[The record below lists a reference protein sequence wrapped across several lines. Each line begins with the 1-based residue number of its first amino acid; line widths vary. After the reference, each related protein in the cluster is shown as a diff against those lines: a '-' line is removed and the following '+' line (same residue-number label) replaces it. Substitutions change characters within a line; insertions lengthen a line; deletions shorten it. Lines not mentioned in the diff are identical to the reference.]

1 MLRNVGFAGEWRGF
15 GKVGGDDGGVVHIG
29 GEAAGRL
36 LITVLGEGAHVSRN
50 QDSGDHRTSC
60 RSKEPSL
67 TRWACSRMPAFTRSA
82 SSRARSASAPFT
94 SGARRVRM
102 ACKKARNSD
111 FNGSSGVVGTFTKL
125 IGCCGFW
132 RA

>member
-1 MLRNVGFAGEWRGF
+1 MLRDIGFS
-15 GKVGGDDGGVVHIG
+15 GKRRRIGKFGGDDGAVVQISGVTT
-29 GEAAGRL
+29 GRL
-36 LITVLGEGAHVSRN
+36 LVTVVGVRAHISRN

-82 SSRARSASAPFT
+82 SSRARRPAAPST

-111 FNGSSGVVGTFTKL
+111 FKGSSGVVGTFTKL
-125 IGCCGFW
+125 IG
-132 RA
+132 